1 GLLMDPLTAPY
12 ASANGNVKFF
22 EEVTNPNGNPIIGLD
37 GQPIS
42 AATYLTLYPGQAV
55 PNQNIGYPDSQSFNT
70 VIDKFQF
77 KRQLSSS
84 SFVGVR
90 LHQTIENL
98 IFQYPYDLGSFS
110 DFYEDLQTQGLGAGF
125 DYNNQINS
133 KHSIGIGGDYTYFKS
148 LYSAGLPS
156 FEPFDMPL
164 E

>member
-1 GLLMDPLTAPY
+1 
-12 ASANGNVKFF
+12 
-22 EEVTNPNGNPIIGLD
+22 
-37 GQPIS
+37 
-42 AATYLTLYPGQAV
+42 
-55 PNQNIGYPDSQSFNT
+55 
-70 VIDKFQF
+70 FQF

-84 SFVGVR
+84 SFVEVR

-164 E
+164 EGTGCKQLLGFNDSGGCYIGPLNAVLDLAKPQFNLPTDPSLAPLKTFPSDFSWVDDPVHRIALYAKDLWQPSD